1 MRVNDEAAQLAA
13 AFLQF
18 RRYRSKIL
26 PPEIFGEPAWELLL
40 EIFIADANGLPMTG
54 TIVAQRGGVPGA
66 VLSRWLKHLTAAGLL
81 IGDGSGNLDDE
92 LTLSGRGMDAIE
104 TIIGEARNLK
114 DSFLTPNHAQI

>member
-18 RRYRSKIL
+18 RRYRSEIL
-26 PPEIFGEPAWELLL
+26 PKDIFGEPAWDLLL
-40 EIFIADANGLPMTG
+40 EIFVADANGLPMTG
-54 TIVAQRGGVPGA
+54 SIVAQRGAVPGA
-66 VLSRWLKHLTAAGLL
+66 VMSRWLKHLTTAGLL

-114 DSFLTPNHAQI
+114 DSFLRPSHAEI